1 MTTSDWAQRRGD
13 PKIPASLSISTE
25 KKYWIQLIFEKTG
38 DEIGTV
44 TSSSPI
50 EDNCELRIDTNPVF
64 YAKCYMN
71 DDNVGMYVTFDAERL
86 GSRFIEELKSGS
98 VLRTRLGVDSKSV
111 YDNFSLNGFS
121 RAYNRAGILATEI
134 NVSGSGSD
142 SDYFR

>member
-1 MTTSDWAQRRGD
+1 
-13 PKIPASLSISTE
+13 
-25 KKYWIQLIFEKTG
+25 
-38 DEIGTV
+38 
-44 TSSSPI
+44 
-50 EDNCELRIDTNPVF
+50 
-64 YAKCYMN
+64 MN